1 MVLGV
6 APSMRNRLILWGGQ
20 ESAPNFFVGE
30 VGRVCGAMIVV
41 AEGLLWGILLGG
53 VWIWAK
59 KVWKI

>member
-1 MVLGV
+1 
-6 APSMRNRLILWGGQ
+6 MRNRLILWGGR
-20 ESAPNFFVGE
+20 ESAPKFLWEGQ
-30 VGRVCGAMIVV
+30 GWCGAMIVV